1 MERELAHIE
10 RIHDI
15 KPIKGA
21 DNIDKAKVLG
31 WDLIVKKGEFQEDD
45 LCVFFEVDSKLPRA
59 DWSEFLEKRDY
70 KVKIYK
76 LGKFGVWSEGL
87 ALPIS
92 SIPQLNGKALTEGQG
107 VTELL
112 GVVYSVQ
119 EDNIRKKGDPDAKY
133 KSMSARNKK
142 LFQKKP
148 FRWLMKRTWGKKLLF
163 FFFGRK
169 KDSPKGFPDWIKK
182 SDELKVENMPWILGN
197 GKVYDYSEK
206 LDGTSSSYGLK
217 RLKKGKNKYEFFVCS
232 RNVRLNDPEQET
244 YHEQTKQ
251 RQQQKYNIYWFN
263 AFKYNIQ
270 EHLTKYMNAHP
281 ELDWV
286 YIQGESVG
294 SVQGNPYKLTED
306 DLYVFNF
313 VTNTEGRWPSPKGKE
328 LIESWGMKWVPLLGT
343 ATIPADMEELKLF
356 ADGKSVINPK
366 VDREGLVYRGL
377 DGQES
382 FKNVS
387 RKYLLKH
394 QQ

>member
-15 KPIKGA
+15 QPIEGA

-31 WDLIVKKGEFQEDD
+31 WDLIVKKGEFNEGD
-45 LCVFFEVDSKLPRA
+45 LCVFFEVDSKLPKA

-92 SIPQLNGKALTEGQG
+92 SIPQLKHIMLTEGDG

-112 GVVYSVQ
+112 DVVYSVQ

-142 LFQKKP
+142 LFQKKSI
-148 FRWLMKRTWGKKLLF
+148 RWLMRRTWGKKLLF

-182 SDELKVENMPWILGN
+182 SDELKVENMPWILEN
-197 GKVYDYSEK
+197 GKVYDYLEK

-270 EHLTKYMNAHP
+270 EHLTEYMNAHP

-286 YIQGESVG
+286 
-294 SVQGNPYKLTED
+294 
-306 DLYVFNF
+306 
-313 VTNTEGRWPSPKGKE
+313 
-328 LIESWGMKWVPLLGT
+328 
-343 ATIPADMEELKLF
+343 
-356 ADGKSVINPK
+356 
-366 VDREGLVYRGL
+366 
-377 DGQES
+377 
-382 FKNVS
+382 
-387 RKYLLKH
+387 
-394 QQ
+394 